1 MSSLLHYI
9 LRNSVKREK
18 EYMDLENDKLKLD
31 SWAKKL
37 LDTGKRNNLVNYK
50 ERKGASAEIVA
61 PDIHDLFSKCQ
72 SNHVFEVF
80 DPHFVEEDTDDLE
93 IEEVENEEPSSDK
106 EHKLT
111 KVEFIEKYFNRLN
124 RDKQLLVYSPSL
136 DPVRAVSSIQ
146 KKSQSIL
153 DETGINVGYLA
164 FGFIRWNE
172 SIDSKVFYKAP
183 LLLVHVTINSG
194 TITDPVKISIED
206 DDIFVNPTFRFLAK
220 GDQNIDIPDY
230 DQDESLDDY
239 ISNVSILIKKLG
251 WSIVEECRLDTFS
264 FLKINMYEDL
274 TQNIDKIL
282 KNGNVKA
289 LLGDAEPNVAN
300 VNLSEENLNIENDLV
315 DLHTV
320 VDADSSQIEAIEMA
334 KTGKSFVLQGPPGTG
349 KSQTITNIIAE
360 CLHDGKKIL
369 FVSEKQA
376 ALNVVY
382 NNLKKVDLQDF
393 CLELHSYKANK
404 KAVIAELMRTV
415 ETPAT
420 QVSSKVNSEI
430 REKVE
435 SQKQLDRYAEA
446 LHKKR
451 DVIEHSLYELY
462 EKFAAVREYPEV
474 KTKIKDISTKGEDY
488 LLSCEKLLSQYAG
501 FVSTI
506 GQDYHKNAWYGYAN
520 VALSFDE
527 RSELHENFKALFDGL
542 SKILSLSSD
551 FRKKYGLSTLEYHDL
566 PKWHALLQLLGKSSV
581 ITPLD
586 IHKDAIANILP
597 HVTHMQELSN
607 GIIPLVDGLTE
618 NYNEQFLT
626 EIDGQS
632 IHDDLISKYGSFF
645 KRIFNSE
652 YKKILTDFKLHQ
664 KSPEKIGYQK
674 AVSLSTNLM
683 NLQELKKQFE
693 SEEKLVEG
701 SIGTSYQG
709 YRTDWNYVLNEMNSC
724 MDLLKDTDNL
734 GILPELSLI
743 QLQEKQEEFCKD
755 SDEIENAFKPV
766 FVLYQK
772 ISGQFENDEINAD
785 IVGTKKAIGKAKACL
800 DHFDELENWIQ
811 FRKLLNSLKKLNIS
825 DYVDETIKKKIETE
839 QIVKT
844 FTRSFYD
851 QWIKNIIFS
860 DSALS
865 HFSRISQDQA
875 VDIFS
880 KKDIAQFEIS
890 KIQIKSELSQK
901 RPNLS
906 LVAGGSPVA
915 ILRREAVKKR
925 KIMPI
930 RTLISQTWDL
940 VKTIKPCFLMSP
952 LSVSTFLDP
961 NIVEFDT
968 IIFDEASQI
977 FPEDAI
983 GAIYRGKQLIV
994 VGDSKQMPPSNF
1006 FNASIDVDD
1015 EEVGDIGDFESILDI
1030 CSSVFTTKRL
1040 AWHYRSHYEQLIA
1053 FSNLHF
1059 YNNTLVTFP
1068 SSCQDHEGIGVDYYY
1083 TDGIFDRKS
1092 KTNLKEASYI
1102 VDLVYKNIE
1111 KYPDRSL
1118 GVVAFSVAQQNLID
1132 RLLSKKR
1139 ETDPSKEWFF
1149 NSDSHEPFF
1158 IKNLE
1163 TVQGDERD
1171 TIIFSVAY
1179 AKDAGGRFIQNFGP
1193 VNREGGE
1200 RRLNVAF
1207 TRAKDN
1213 IQLVASIHATDIN
1226 ITSTQSTGVNLLRA
1240 YLDYAEHGGIALDRS
1255 LTVNSEDQFDSDFEV
1270 EVCDFLRENGF
1281 TVDTQVGCSG
1291 YRIDMGLRKPNSSQ
1305 YVLAIECDGATY
1317 HSGKNARD
1325 RDRLRQQVLERMGW
1339 KFYRIWSTDWFKN
1352 RSVEQKRLM
1361 EAASKA
1367 LNGEGESKDTT
1378 NSIKEETP
1386 AIDVDKYVTEINSKQ
1401 NIFPLF
1407 HQRNAQIIFRGSF
1420 SYDQT
1425 PIPWSFRT
1433 GIKKLIQEEGP
1444 VSEESLLKRIV
1455 YLFGREKV
1463 TKAVLSSY
1471 EYAMFGCESDGIVR
1485 KDGFL
1490 YMEDMKIEFHV
1501 PGDKRDI
1508 KYISSEEIA
1517 DGMLRLIEQNASVP
1531 IDSLYKKIGELQQIS
1546 RTGSKLTEKCDT
1558 AVNYLLTNNKII
1570 KNDNVVS
1577 LNSKGI

>member
-1 MSSLLHYI
+1 
-9 LRNSVKREK
+9 
-18 EYMDLENDKLKLD
+18 MDLEKDKLKLD

-37 LDTGKRNNLVNYK
+37 LDTGKRNNLVSYK
-50 ERKGASAEIVA
+50 ERKGSSAEIVS
-61 PDIHDLFSKCQ
+61 PNIHDFFSKCQ
-72 SNHVFEVF
+72 SSHVFDVF
-80 DPHFVEEDTDDLE
+80 DPHFIDDDDDIDNLEE
-93 IEEVENEEPSSDK
+93 ENNEADK
-106 EHKLT
+106 EHKLS
-111 KVEFIEKYFNRLN
+111 KAEYIERYSRRIN
-124 RDKQLLVYSPSL
+124 RDKQILVYTPSL
-136 DPVRAVSSIQ
+136 SPVRAVSTIQ
-146 KKSQSIL
+146 KKAQSIL
-153 DETGINVGYLA
+153 DETGINVAYLA
-164 FGFIRWNE
+164 FGFVRWNE
-172 SIDSKVFYKAP
+172 NIDSKVFYKAP
-183 LLLVHVTINSG
+183 LLLVHVTISIG
-194 TITDPVKISIED
+194 SITDPVKISIED
-206 DDIFVNPTFRFLAK
+206 DDIFVNPTFKFLVK
-220 GDQNIDIPDY
+220 GDRNIDIPDY
-230 DQDESLDDY
+230 DQDESLEDY
-239 ISNVSILIKKLG
+239 ISSISDLIKKLG
-251 WSIVEECRLDTFS
+251 WTIDEECRLDTFS

-274 TQNIDKIL
+274 TSNMDKIL
-282 KNGNVKA
+282 ENANVKA
-289 LLGDAEPNVAN
+289 LLGDAEPEADNVDI
-300 VNLSEENLNIENDLV
+300 SEEQLKINNDLV

-404 KAVIAELMRTV
+404 KAVIAELMRTI

-430 REKVE
+430 REKIE
-435 SQKQLDRYAEA
+435 SQKQLDHYAEA

-451 DVIEHSLYELY
+451 NVIEHSLYELY
-462 EKFAAVREYPEV
+462 EKFAAVREYTEV
-474 KTKIKDISTKGEDY
+474 KTKIKDIASKGEEY
-488 LLSCEKLLSQYAG
+488 LLSSEKLLSQYSG

-520 VALSFDE
+520 VTLSFDE
-527 RSELHENFKALFDGL
+527 RNQLREDLSDLLEGLNRIYALSDELQ
-542 SKILSLSSD
+542 
-551 FRKKYGLSTLEYHDL
+551 KKYQLGKLEYHDL

-586 IHKDAIANILP
+586 IQKDAVANILP
-597 HVTHMQELSN
+597 HVSLMQELSN
-607 GIIPLVDGLTE
+607 GIIPLVDGLSA
-618 NYNEQFLT
+618 NYNEELLT
-626 EIDGQS
+626 DIDGQA

-645 KRIFNSE
+645 SRIFNSE
-652 YKKILTDFKLHQ
+652 YKKIITDLKLHQ
-664 KSPEKIGYQK
+664 KSAEKINYQK
-674 AVSLSTNLM
+674 AVSLSTDIM
-683 NLQELKKQFE
+683 NLQDFLKQFQ
-693 SEEKLVEG
+693 EEENVVKG
-701 SIGTSYQG
+701 SIGKSYQG
-709 YRTDWNYVLNEMNSC
+709 YRTDWNHVLTEMNRC
-724 MDLLKDTDNL
+724 MELLKNTDNL
-734 GILPELSLI
+734 GLLPELSLI
-743 QLQEKQEEFCKD
+743 QLQEKQEAFSKD
-755 SDEIENAFKPV
+755 SENIENAFKPL

-772 ISGQFENDEINAD
+772 LLGQFEVDEINAD
-785 IVGTKKAIGKAKACL
+785 IVGTKKAIAKTKGCI

-811 FRKLLNSLKKLNIS
+811 FKKLLNSLKKAGVNEF
-825 DYVDETIKKKIETE
+825 VDEIVKKKIESD

-860 DSALS
+860 DPALS

-940 VKTIKPCFLMSP
+940 VKTVKPCFLMSP

-1006 FNASIDVDD
+1006 FNASIDVED
-1015 EEVGDIGDFESILDI
+1015 EDVGDIGDFESILDI

-1068 SSCQDHEGIGVDYYY
+1068 SSCQDHEGIGVDYYF
-1083 TDGIFDRKS
+1083 TEGIFDRKS
-1092 KTNLKEASYI
+1092 KTNLKEAQYI
-1102 VDLVYKNIE
+1102 VDLIYKNIE
-1111 KYPDRSL
+1111 KYPNRSL

-1149 NSDSHEPFF
+1149 NSDSREPFF

-1171 TIIFSVAY
+1171 TIIFSIAY
-1179 AKDAGGRFIQNFGP
+1179 AKDVEGRFIQNFGP

-1213 IQLVASIHATDIN
+1213 VQIVSSIHATDIN
-1226 ITSTQSTGVNLLRA
+1226 VASTQSTGVNLLRA
-1240 YLDYAEHGGIALDRS
+1240 YLDYAEHGEMALDRS
-1255 LTVNSEDQFDSDFEV
+1255 LTVSSKDQFDSDFEV

-1291 YRIDMGLRKPNSSQ
+1291 YRIDMGLRKADSSE

-1352 RSVEQKRLM
+1352 RSVEQKRLV
-1361 EAASKA
+1361 ESASKA
-1367 LNGEGESKDTT
+1367 LIDDSLKNTASFIK
-1378 NSIKEETP
+1378 KEEPT
-1386 AIDVDKYVTEINSKQ
+1386 IDVDKYVTEIKNKQ
-1401 NIFPLF
+1401 NVFPLF
-1407 HQRNAQIIFRGSF
+1407 HLKNAQTIFRGSF
-1420 SYDQT
+1420 SYDQV
-1425 PIPWSFRT
+1425 PIPALFR
-1433 GIKKLIQEEGP
+1433 GSIKKLIQEEGP
-1444 VSEESLLKRIV
+1444 VSEEFLLKRIV

-1463 TKAVLSSY
+1463 TKAVSSSY
-1471 EYAMFGCESDGIVR
+1471 EYAMFGCESDDVFR
-1485 KDGFL
+1485 KNGFL
-1490 YMEDMKIEFHV
+1490 YTKNMDIVFHI

-1508 KYISSEEIA
+1508 KYISPEEIA
-1517 DGMLRLIEQNASVP
+1517 EGMLRLIEQNASVP
-1531 IDSLYKKIGELQQIS
+1531 LDSLYKKIAELQQIT
-1546 RTGSKLTEKCDT
+1546 RTGSKVTEKCD
-1558 AVNYLLTNNKII
+1558 AAISYLLANKKIE
-1570 KNDNVVS
+1570 KNDDTIS
-1577 LNSKGI
+1577 LSVK